1 MLINFSNHPLS
12 VWSEKQIKIAK
23 EQYGDIVDIPFPN
36 VEPDKGEQY
45 IRELVDE
52 YIEKVKPFK
61 YGQST
66 AVHIMGEMN
75 FVYGMVTKLKNIGFV
90 CIASTTERVVNAGAD
105 GVKVSSFQFVRFR
118 KYE

>member
-52 YIEKVKPFK
+52 YIEKVKTLK

-75 FVYGMVTKLKNIGFV
+75 FVYSMVTKLKNIGFV
-90 CIASTTERVVNAGAD
+90 CIASTTERVVNTGAD